1 MAATKATKA
10 ANSAIQRAIKKTAKK
25 AVAKAATRSKSPVVS
40 KVAKST
46 PTKATLLKPK
56 LLKPRLHKPRVSAGL
71 LEDVAI
77 ASRVLVRHQVLDAF
91 GHVSARSD
99 RNPDHFVMTRS
110 LAPELATPADMMEF
124 DIDSEAVGGDTR
136 KPFVE
141 RYIHGEIYRTRPEVM
156 AIVHSHAMSVIPFGI
171 TGAAL
176 RPVYHMGSF
185 LHSGAPVW
193 DIRDKGGDTD
203 MLVSNRYL
211 GRALADTLGR
221 CACALMRGHG
231 FVAVGSSIAEAT
243 FRAIYT
249 DGNARIQL
257 QAESLGG
264 PINFLSDAEG
274 RLTTAGN
281 QNAMERPWNL
291 WKQQAKRKA

>member
-1 MAATKATKA
+1 MAATKAKSATK
-10 ANSAIQRAIKKTAKK
+10 RAIKTTKTTKITK
-25 AVAKAATRSKSPVVS
+25 VTTISKSTRSGKAA
-40 KVAKST
+40 
-46 PTKATLLKPK
+46 KPK
-56 LLKPRLHKPRVSAGL
+56 LHKPRVSASL

-77 ASRVLVRHQVLDAF
+77 ASRVLARHQVLDAF

-124 DIDSEAVGGDTR
+124 DSDSEAVGGDTR

-231 FVAVGSSIAEAT
+231 FVAVGNSIAEAT

-291 WKQQAKRKA
+291 WKQQAKRKT

>member
-1 MAATKATKA
+1 MAATKAKSATK
-10 ANSAIQRAIKKTAKK
+10 RAIKTTKTTKITK
-25 AVAKAATRSKSPVVS
+25 VTTISKSTRSGKAA
-40 KVAKST
+40 
-46 PTKATLLKPK
+46 KPK
-56 LLKPRLHKPRVSAGL
+56 LHKPRVSASL

-77 ASRVLVRHQVLDAF
+77 ASRVLARHQVLDAF

-110 LAPELATPADMMEF
+110 LPPALATPADMMEF
-124 DIDSEAVGGDTR
+124 DSDSEAVGGDTR

-231 FVAVGSSIAEAT
+231 FVAVGNSIAEAT

-291 WKQQAKRKA
+291 WKQQAKRKT

>member
-1 MAATKATKA
+1 MAATKA
-10 ANSAIQRAIKKTAKK
+10 NSATKRAIKTTKTTQSS
-25 AVAKAATRSKSPVVS
+25 KAA
-40 KVAKST
+40 
-46 PTKATLLKPK
+46 KPK
-56 LLKPRLHKPRVSAGL
+56 LHKPRVSAGL

-77 ASRVLVRHQVLDAF
+77 ASRVLARHQVLDAF

>member
-1 MAATKATKA
+1 MSQ
-10 ANSAIQRAIKKTAKK
+10 N
-25 AVAKAATRSKSPVVS
+25 
-40 KVAKST
+40 
-46 PTKATLLKPK
+46 K
-56 LLKPRLHKPRVSAGL
+56 LI
-71 LEDVAI
+71 EDVTI
-77 ASRVLVRHQVLDAF
+77 AYRVLAEHDIIDAY
-91 GHVSARSD
+91 GHVSVRSSEDPNRYFMAR
-99 RNPDHFVMTRS
+99 H
-110 LAPELATPADMMEF
+110 LAPEQVTMADIYEYTL
-124 DIDSEAVGGDTR
+124 DSEPLEKTHRPVR
-136 KPFVE
+136 E

>member
-1 MAATKATKA
+1 M
-10 ANSAIQRAIKKTAKK
+10 
-25 AVAKAATRSKSPVVS
+25 
-40 KVAKST
+40 
-46 PTKATLLKPK
+46 
-56 LLKPRLHKPRVSAGL
+56 
-71 LEDVAI
+71 AI
-77 ASRVLVRHQVLDAF
+77 ASRVLARHQVLDAF

-203 MLVSNRYL
+203 MLIRNPALGVALAQALGPQTCVLMRGHGSTVSNRYL

>member
-1 MAATKATKA
+1 MAATKAK
-10 ANSAIQRAIKKTAKK
+10 SATTRAIKTSKVGRVSKSTRSG
-25 AVAKAATRSKSPVVS
+25 KAA
-40 KVAKST
+40 
-46 PTKATLLKPK
+46 KPK
-56 LLKPRLHKPRVSAGL
+56 LHKPRVSASL

-77 ASRVLVRHQVLDAF
+77 ASRVLARHQVLDAF

-124 DIDSEAVGGDTR
+124 DSDSEAVGGDTR

-231 FVAVGSSIAEAT
+231 FVAVGNSIAEAT

-291 WKQQAKRKA
+291 WKQQAKRKT

>member
-1 MAATKATKA
+1 MAATKAKSATK
-10 ANSAIQRAIKKTAKK
+10 RAIKTSKVGRVSKSTRSG
-25 AVAKAATRSKSPVVS
+25 KAA
-40 KVAKST
+40 
-46 PTKATLLKPK
+46 KPK
-56 LLKPRLHKPRVSAGL
+56 LHKPRVSASL

-77 ASRVLVRHQVLDAF
+77 ASRVLARHQVLDAF

-99 RNPDHFVMTRS
+99 RNPEHFVMTRS

-124 DIDSEAVGGDTR
+124 DSDSEAVGGDTR

-231 FVAVGSSIAEAT
+231 FVAVGNSIAEAT

-291 WKQQAKRKA
+291 WKQQAKRKT

>member
-1 MAATKATKA
+1 MAATKAKSATK
-10 ANSAIQRAIKKTAKK
+10 RAIKTTKTTKITK
-25 AVAKAATRSKSPVVS
+25 VTTVSKSTRSGKAA
-40 KVAKST
+40 
-46 PTKATLLKPK
+46 KPK
-56 LLKPRLHKPRVSAGL
+56 LHKPRVSASL

-77 ASRVLVRHQVLDAF
+77 ASRVLARHQVLDAF

-99 RNPDHFVMTRS
+99 RNPEHFVMTRS

-124 DIDSEAVGGDTR
+124 DSDSEAVGGDTR

>member
-1 MAATKATKA
+1 MAATKAKSTTK
-10 ANSAIQRAIKKTAKK
+10 RAIKTTKTTKITK
-25 AVAKAATRSKSPVVS
+25 VTTISKSTRSGKAA
-40 KVAKST
+40 
-46 PTKATLLKPK
+46 KPK
-56 LLKPRLHKPRVSAGL
+56 LHKPRVSASL

-77 ASRVLVRHQVLDAF
+77 ASRVLARHQVLDAF

-124 DIDSEAVGGDTR
+124 DSDSEAVGGDTR

-231 FVAVGSSIAEAT
+231 FVAVGNSIAEAT

-291 WKQQAKRKA
+291 WKQQAKRKT

>member
-1 MAATKATKA
+1 
-10 ANSAIQRAIKKTAKK
+10 
-25 AVAKAATRSKSPVVS
+25 
-40 KVAKST
+40 
-46 PTKATLLKPK
+46 
-56 LLKPRLHKPRVSAGL
+56 
-71 LEDVAI
+71 
-77 ASRVLVRHQVLDAF
+77 
-91 GHVSARSD
+91 
-99 RNPDHFVMTRS
+99 
-110 LAPELATPADMMEF
+110 
-124 DIDSEAVGGDTR
+124 
-136 KPFVE
+136 
-141 RYIHGEIYRTRPEVM
+141 
-156 AIVHSHAMSVIPFGI
+156 
-171 TGAAL
+171 
-176 RPVYHMGSF
+176 MGSF

-211 GRALADTLGR
+211 GRALAYTLGR

-231 FVAVGSSIAEAT
+231 FVAVGSSVAEAT

>member
-1 MAATKATKA
+1 MAATKAKSATK
-10 ANSAIQRAIKKTAKK
+10 RAIKKTAKK

-46 PTKATLLKPK
+46 PSKATLLKPK
-56 LLKPRLHKPRVSAGL
+56 LHKPRVGAGL

-77 ASRVLVRHQVLDAF
+77 ASRVLARHQVLDAF